1 MWIVSPSATSSCI
14 FVVFVG
20 IWSFCNS
27 IIPRSGCRRLAKSI
41 HSEVENHAGTVI
53 LQVAL
58 MLMIERFVK
67 NFFLTPVWRSH
78 VGCPPGAVTGHMS
91 VSTAQTHDDRS
102 YNGWRYNGPPRQAR
116 GASANTRQAGAKPRQ
131 TATCSIAVTGSDAR
145 ARRRLG

>member
-53 LQVAL
+53 LQVAQIIKL
-58 MLMIERFVK
+58 WTAEFYHFAISAVCEERLLAVD
-67 NFFLTPVWRSH
+67 SH
-78 VGCPPGAVTGHMS
+78 FAI
-91 VSTAQTHDDRS
+91 S
-102 YNGWRYNGPPRQAR
+102 YFWRYMVLPG
-116 GASANTRQAGAKPRQ
+116 
-131 TATCSIAVTGSDAR
+131 
-145 ARRRLG
+145 